1 MSLKQR
7 PGKINREN
15 LSVLQKIWL
24 AIFNPDSK
32 NYRRVGGGWVE
43 LVLEGVPKAT
53 QEVPRV
59 RGCEIPD
66 PGGSNRTTG
75 SSIQGVP
82 SAHLKFSSP
91 WTRDIQ
97 RVLNG
102 TVDIYPQQDFVF
114 YVILFSLLTYYTLSI
129 NQYSIF
135 QSLSLM
141 AQVWSYT
148 YKETITTY
156 NIVSCQEEKILKGNI
171 MYKRREK

>member
-114 YVILFSLLTYYTLSI
+114 FIRMYDAWTPFPFAYKNHYFLS
-129 NQYSIF
+129 
-135 QSLSLM
+135 
-141 AQVWSYT
+141 
-148 YKETITTY
+148 
-156 NIVSCQEEKILKGNI
+156 
-171 MYKRREK
+171 